1 MFRLKRLL
9 VSSKKR
15 LTVAFALVVA
25 LAAFLPLVL
34 ASIGNQVISRLGMG
48 KTLREVRAEVRED
61 FFELAGRFLDDQ
73 ATIISGRFSSVLS
86 SLTLIKPHTRAVF
99 EQPESYAPLNPYPIL
114 PEFDAQTGQ
123 WLTPEL
129 SGFSLRLSRG
139 KRLDATMMP
148 KALAAEL
155 SLESLMSLKSLSGAV
170 ARAYISTVGGLDLI
184 YPWEDFVQ
192 AVNRG
197 RINPEFSLATG
208 LEPAKQALR
217 SKKTIFSAPY
227 KDPFGSGRSVVS
239 VLVPIFGEELEP
251 LGVLGADLNI
261 QSLLLKGGMS
271 LRGVPLKLLL
281 LDNDNKLLDSS
292 QPLSSK
298 EHQALQA
305 LLKIPSAFSASNVV
319 TLQGVSFCS
328 SGVNYEFGTLA
339 ALVQEESLESLI
351 SPFKHIF
358 DHQKALLDWFFLGI
372 LAAMAFV
379 VGVVTFA
386 IKQRTERTLDRFLG
400 AIERLSEGDLSA
412 RIPYKGFDELEL
424 IAETLNTM
432 AETLQNE
439 RGTLQEKN
447 EELKYALQ
455 RIDAQQEAIVGL
467 SVPIL
472 PILERTL
479 LCPLVGILDSARLHQ
494 LSERLL
500 AMIQAQKAKHAILDL
515 TGCPYIDTQT
525 AKALTETLKAVRLL
539 GAKGYVVGMR
549 PEVVKAIV
557 NLGVGFEGA
566 ETSMSLEVLLTRL
579 AGRST
584 FFRL

>member
-1 MFRLKRLL
+1 LL
-9 VSSKKR
+9 ASSKKR

-25 LAAFLPLVL
+25 LAAFLPLML
-34 ASIGNQVISRLGMG
+34 ASIGNQAISRLWMG

-61 FFELAGRFLDDQ
+61 FFELARGFLNDQ
-73 ATIISGRFSSVLS
+73 AMIISGKLSGVAS
-86 SLTLIKPHTRAVF
+86 SLTLLKPYTRAVF
-99 EQPESYAPLNPYPIL
+99 EKPEGYAPLNPYPIL
-114 PEFDAQTGQ
+114 PELDAQTGQ

-129 SGFSLRLSRG
+129 SGFSLRLPRG
-139 KRLDATMMP
+139 KRLDAATLT

-155 SLESLMSLKSLSGAV
+155 PLESLVSLKSSSGA
-170 ARAYISTVGGLDLI
+170 AIRAYASTTDGLELV

-192 AVNRG
+192 AAKMG
-197 RINPEFSLATG
+197 RINPELSIATG
-208 LEPAKQALR
+208 LEPARQALR
-217 SKKTIFSAPY
+217 SQDTIFSASY
-227 KDPFGSGRSVVS
+227 KDPFRSDRIVVS

-251 LGVLGADLNI
+251 LGVLGADLNA
-261 QSLLLKGGMS
+261 QSLLLKGEMS

-281 LDNDNKLLDSS
+281 LSPDNKLLDAS
-292 QPLSSK
+292 QPLNPK

-305 LLKIPSAFSASNVV
+305 LLGDPSTFSSSNVV
-319 TLQGVSFCS
+319 TLRGVCFCP
-328 SGVNYEFGTLA
+328 SGVKHEFGTLVL
-339 ALVQEESLESLI
+339 LVQEEHLESLT
-351 SPFKHIF
+351 SPFKRIF
-358 DHQKALLDWFFLGI
+358 GHQKALLDWFFLGI
-372 LAAMAFV
+372 LAAMALIV
-379 VGVVTFA
+379 CVVTYA
-386 IKQRTERTLDRFLG
+386 IKQRIERTLDRFLG

-412 RIPYKGFDELEL
+412 RIPYKGFDELER

-439 RGTLQEKN
+439 RGALQEKN
-447 EELKYALQ
+447 EELNLALQ
-455 RIDAQQEAIVGL
+455 RIDDQQEAIVGL

-500 AMIQAQKAKHAILDL
+500 AMIQAQKAKRAILDL

-525 AKALTETLKAVRLL
+525 AKALTETLRAVRLL

-584 FFRL
+584 F